1 MSGGTVHVA
10 AGVVRDAQGRVLLA
24 ERTPGRH
31 LAGLWEFPGGKI
43 EPGELAVDALA
54 RELREETAII
64 VESAHPLISVPHRY
78 PEKTIVLHV
87 WQVTAWS
94 GMPLSRERQRL
105 AWVDPADLDPAA
117 MPPADLP
124 VITALRLP
132 DRCLVTP
139 PLPPGEADAL
149 MQGIERAC
157 RLGIRMV
164 QLRLPGWP
172 LERLARIARSARN
185 LCQTYGAMLLGHG
198 NWQLAGVL
206 GLDGV
211 HLPAELAAT
220 LGERPLPADR
230 WVGVSCRNAADLGLA
245 ERIGADFAILTPVFD
260 EDGGAALGWEG
271 FEELVAPACL
281 PVFAAGALESDDLDA
296 ARMAGAQGIA
306 ASRGLWPGGIA

>member
-1 MSGGTVHVA
+1 MSGGTIHVA
-10 AGVVRDAQGRVLLA
+10 AGVVRDGHGRVLLA

-54 RELREETAII
+54 RELREETGVV

-94 GMPLSRERQRL
+94 GIPLSRERQRL
-105 AWVDPADLDPAA
+105 AWVAPADLDPGS
-117 MPPADLP
+117 MPAADLP
-124 VITALRLP
+124 VIRALRLP
-132 DRCLVTP
+132 DRYLVTP
-139 PLPPGEADAL
+139 PLPPGEGEAL
-149 MQGIERAC
+149 MHGIERAC
-157 RLGIRMV
+157 RLGIRLI
-164 QLRLPGWP
+164 QLRLPEWP
-172 LERLARIARSARN
+172 LERLARTARSVRN
-185 LCQTYGAMLLGHG
+185 LCQTYGAMLLLHAD
-198 NWQLAGVL
+198 WRLAGVL

-211 HLPAELAAT
+211 HLPAALAAT
-220 LGERPLPADR
+220 LEERPLPADR
-230 WVGVSCRNAADLGLA
+230 WLGVSCANAVELATA
-245 ERIGADFAILTPVFD
+245 ERLGADFAILAPVFD
-260 EDGGAALGWEG
+260 SEGGAGLGWEG

-306 ASRGLWPGGIA
+306 ATRGLWARGMA